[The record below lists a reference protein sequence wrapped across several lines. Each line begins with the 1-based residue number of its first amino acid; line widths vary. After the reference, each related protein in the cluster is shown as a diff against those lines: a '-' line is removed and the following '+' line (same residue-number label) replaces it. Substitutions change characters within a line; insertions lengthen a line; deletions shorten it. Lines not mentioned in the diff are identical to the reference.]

1 MANDNGYGKKN
12 GRGAFDGRGARGGNG
27 GNRGSGSF
35 GGRGNGGNRSFGGNG
50 GNGGKASAP
59 KRETESFEEE
69 TVMEDTL
76 NTENA
81 VAGRNAVAELVR
93 SGRDVDKIFV
103 KDGEWEGAI
112 KEIVALAKERGIPV
126 VEAGKQ
132 KLDKLCGGV
141 THQGIVAIAAE
152 KQYCSVEDILKIAR
166 DKGED
171 PFIVIADGINDP
183 HNLGTLIR
191 VADGAGCHG
200 LIIPKRRNATL
211 TAVVSKASAGAL
223 AHLPVAKVT
232 NINSTIEMLK
242 KEGLWIYAAEAGGQ
256 DLASTDIATPAAFI
270 FGSEGEGVS
279 RLVKENS
286 DVILSI
292 PMRGKVNSLNVSS
305 AAAVVLF
312 HASRAFF

>member
-1 MANDNGYGKKN
+1 MANDNGYGKKY
-12 GRGAFDGRGARGGNG
+12 GRGGNGSHGGNG
-27 GNRGSGSF
+27 GNRSGAF
-35 GGRGNGGNRSFGGNG
+35 NGRGNGGSGEKNM
-50 GNGGKASAP
+50 NGGKKAFE
-59 KRETESFEEE
+59 KKSFEELE
-69 TVMEDTL
+69 EEYTAEDTL

-81 VAGRNAVAELVR
+81 VAGRNAVAELIR
-93 SGRDVDKIFV
+93 SGRDVDKVFV

-126 VEAGKQ
+126 AMAGKQ

-141 THQGIVAIAAE
+141 AHQGIVAIAAE
-152 KQYCSVEDILKIAR
+152 KQYCSVEDILKLAR
-166 DKGED
+166 DKGEQ

-232 NINSTIEMLK
+232 NINSTIEKLK

-256 DLASTDIATPAAFI
+256 DLASTDIATPAAFV

-312 HASRAFF
+312 HASRAFFE

>member
-1 MANDNGYGKKN
+1 MANDNGYGRKN
-12 GRGAFDGRGARGGNG
+12 GRGDFSGRPSNG
-27 GNRGSGSF
+27 GKKGNSSF
-35 GGRGNGGNRSFGGNG
+35 GGRNNGGDRFGGNSE
-50 GNGGKASAP
+50 KKVERKPSAAI
-59 KRETESFEEE
+59 REEE
-69 TVMEDTL
+69 VFDEATL

-152 KQYCSVEDILKIAR
+152 KQYCTVEDILQIAR
-166 DKGED
+166 DKGEQ

-200 LIIPKRRNATL
+200 LIIPKRRSATL

-242 KEGLWIYAAEAGGQ
+242 KEGLWIYAAEAGGV
-256 DLASTDIATPAAFI
+256 DLAETEIATPAAFI

-312 HASRAFF
+312 HASRAFFG

>member
-1 MANDNGYGKKN
+1 MANDNRYGKKGGSTYGGAGGGRN
-12 GRGAFDGRGARGGNG
+12 G
-27 GNRGSGSF
+27 GSF
-35 GGRGNGGNRSFGGNG
+35 GGRQS
-50 GNGGKASAP
+50 GNGGKAP
-59 KRETESFEEE
+59 KNERKPERTSFESANEDF
-69 TVMEDTL
+69 VNEDTL

-81 VAGRNAVAELVR
+81 VAGRNAVAELIR
-93 SGRDVDKIFV
+93 SGRDVDKVFV

-126 VEAGKQ
+126 AMAGKP

-166 DKGED
+166 DKGEQ

-312 HASRAFF
+312 HASRAFFE

>member
-1 MANDNGYGKKN
+1 MANDTGYGRKN
-12 GRGAFDGRGARGGNG
+12 GRGDFSGRGSNG
-27 GNRGSGSF
+27 GR
-35 GGRGNGGNRSFGGNG
+35 RGNGGVGGRNNG
-50 GNGGKASAP
+50 GNTEKKAERKPS
-59 KRETESFEEE
+59 RE
-69 TVMEDTL
+69 VREDENFDEATL

-112 KEIVALAKERGIPV
+112 KEIVSLAKERGIPV

-152 KQYCSVEDILKIAR
+152 KQYCSVEDILQIAR
-166 DKGED
+166 DKGEQ

-200 LIIPKRRNATL
+200 LIIPKRRSATL

-242 KEGLWIYAAEAGGQ
+242 KEGLWIYAAEAGGV
-256 DLASTDIATPAAFI
+256 DLAKTEIATPAAFI

-312 HASRAFF
+312 HASRAFFG

>member
-1 MANDNGYGKKN
+1 MANDNRYGKKN
-12 GRGAFDGRGARGGNG
+12 NSFHS
-27 GNRGSGSF
+27 GNRNNGSF
-35 GGRGNGGNRSFGGNG
+35 GGRSNNGGRTG
-50 GNGGKASAP
+50 GNGGKNRNTGDHENVNYRKENVSAAP
-59 KRETESFEEE
+59 VEEAFDE
-69 TVMEDTL
+69 ATL

-152 KQYCSVEDILKIAR
+152 KQYCSVEDILQVAR
-166 DKGED
+166 DKGEQ

-200 LIIPKRRNATL
+200 LIIPKRRSATL

-242 KEGLWIYAAEAGGQ
+242 KEGLWIYAAEAGGS
-256 DLASTDIATPAAFI
+256 DLASTEIATPAAFI

>member
-1 MANDNGYGKKN
+1 MANDNRYEKKN
-12 GRGAFDGRGARGGNG
+12 GSFGGARDGKN
-27 GNRGSGSF
+27 NGSF
-35 GGRGNGGNRSFGGNG
+35 GGRSSGTRFGGR
-50 GNGGKASAP
+50 NGGKNEKKPERKVAAV
-59 KRETESFEEE
+59 EDEFTN
-69 TVMEDTL
+69 EDTL

-112 KEIVALAKERGIPV
+112 KEIVTLAKELGIPV

-141 THQGIVAIAAE
+141 AHQGIVAIAAE

-166 DKGED
+166 DKGEQ

-256 DLASTDIATPAAFI
+256 DLASTDIATPAAFV

>member
-1 MANDNGYGKKN
+1 MANDNRFDNNRGKKG
-12 GRGAFDGRGARGGNG
+12 GRNG
-27 GNRGSGSF
+27 GF
-35 GGRGNGGNRSFGGNG
+35 GKKDGWRGNGGKSNSAMRSQNDARMDD
-50 GNGGKASAP
+50 NA
-59 KRETESFEEE
+59 EDES
-69 TVMEDTL
+69 TL

-112 KEIVALAKERGIPV
+112 KDIVALAKERGIPV

-141 THQGIVAIAAE
+141 AHQGIVAIAAE

-166 DKGED
+166 DKGEK

-242 KEGLWIYAAEAGGQ
+242 KEGLWIYAAEAGGSP
-256 DLASTDIATPAAFI
+256 LAETEIATPAAFI

>member
-1 MANDNGYGKKN
+1 MANDNGYGRKN
-12 GRGAFDGRGARGGNG
+12 GRGDFSGRPSNG
-27 GNRGSGSF
+27 GKKGNSSF
-35 GGRGNGGNRSFGGNG
+35 GGRNNGGDRFGGNSEK
-50 GNGGKASAP
+50 KAERKPSAAI
-59 KRETESFEEE
+59 REEE
-69 TVMEDTL
+69 VFDEATL

-152 KQYCSVEDILKIAR
+152 KQYCTVEDILQIAR
-166 DKGED
+166 DKGEQ

-200 LIIPKRRNATL
+200 LIIPKRRSATL

-242 KEGLWIYAAEAGGQ
+242 KEGLWIYAAEAGGV
-256 DLASTDIATPAAFI
+256 DLAKTEIATPSAFI

-312 HASRAFF
+312 HASRAFFG

>member
-1 MANDNGYGKKN
+1 MGEKN
-12 GRGAFDGRGARGGNG
+12 RNKHWDKEARGGSFAARFRDD
-27 GNRGSGSF
+27 RGENNDRRYSVC
-35 GGRGNGGNRSFGGNG
+35 RRDDD
-50 GNGGKASAP
+50 AS
-59 KRETESFEEE
+59 EYMGEEA
-69 TVMEDTL
+69 TL
-76 NTENA
+76 NIENA

-93 SGRDVDKIFV
+93 SGRDVDKLFV
-103 KDGEWEGAI
+103 KSGEWEGAI
-112 KEIVALAKERGIPV
+112 KEIVAEAKERGIPV

-141 THQGIVAIAAE
+141 VHQGIVAIAAE

-171 PFIVIADGINDP
+171 PFIAIADGINDP
-183 HNLGTLIR
+183 HNLGALIR

-200 LIIPKRRNATL
+200 LIIPKRRSATL

-223 AHLPVAKVT
+223 AHLPIARVT

-242 KEGLWIYAAEAGGQ
+242 KEGVWIYAAEADGV
-256 DLASTDIATPAAFI
+256 DLNTADIATPAAFI
-270 FGSEGEGVS
+270 FGSEGDGVS

-312 HASRAFF
+312 HASRAFFG

>member
-1 MANDNGYGKKN
+1 MANDNRYGKKN
-12 GRGAFDGRGARGGNG
+12 GSFSGGARGGKSG
-27 GNRGSGSF
+27 GSF
-35 GGRGNGGNRSFGGNG
+35 GGRQNGGNRFGGSGYNG
-50 GNGGKASAP
+50 GNGGKTAKPERKPEYVAP
-59 KRETESFEEE
+59 VNEEDF
-69 TVMEDTL
+69 VNEDTL

-112 KEIVALAKERGIPV
+112 KDIVAIAKERGIPV

-166 DKGED
+166 DKGEQ

-256 DLASTDIATPAAFI
+256 DLASTDIATPAAFV